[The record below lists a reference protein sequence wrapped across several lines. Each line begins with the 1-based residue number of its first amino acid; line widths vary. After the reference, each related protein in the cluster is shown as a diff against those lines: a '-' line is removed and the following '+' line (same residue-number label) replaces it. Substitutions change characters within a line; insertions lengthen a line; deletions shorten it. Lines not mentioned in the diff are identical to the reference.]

1 MYSYLELKF
10 QYETFSLYRNQ
21 ENEGQSWYLRTLFLE
36 ILIITGLTSD
46 AILYLVARNVATSQ
60 PGTQ

>member
-21 ENEGQSWYLRTLFLE
+21 ENEGQSWYLKTLFWK
-36 ILIITGLTSD
+36 
-46 AILYLVARNVATSQ
+46 Y
-60 PGTQ
+60 